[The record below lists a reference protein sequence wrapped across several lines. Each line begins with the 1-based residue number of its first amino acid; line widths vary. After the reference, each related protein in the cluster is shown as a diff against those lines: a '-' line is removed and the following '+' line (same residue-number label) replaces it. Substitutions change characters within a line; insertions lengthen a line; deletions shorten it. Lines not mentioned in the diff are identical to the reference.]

1 MKRLIQSILLVF
13 LCAPLGWADES
24 EPTER
29 EQELFDLI
37 NDRRERVN
45 LPPMIFAPE
54 ILEGS
59 REWAEK
65 LHRERRLYHWHGGRE
80 NCGRGYQTPR
90 AMFHGWLSSPGHNA
104 LLHSRAAVYAAVGEH
119 ENYWVLRVAL
129 SVEEY
134 QTRANRNKMTKPK
147 QIIFHVHYDVSR
159 KPFFNVY
166 ATRLGAEKA
175 VTEYIALRSDSER
188 WKRLHKNV
196 WTDHVDR
203 YITISELELQE

>member
-1 MKRLIQSILLVF
+1 MKQIICITLL
-13 LCAPLGWADES
+13 LSLGLPCLAT
-24 EPTER
+24 EPQHTER

-37 NDRRERVN
+37 NERREQVN
-45 LPPMIFAPE
+45 LPPMIFCPV

-65 LHRERRLYHWHGGRE
+65 LHSERRLYHWHGGRE

-90 AMFHGWLSSPGHNA
+90 AMFYGWRSSSGHNA
-104 LLHSRAAVYAAVGEH
+104 LLHSRAAVYAAIGEH

-129 SVEEY
+129 SSEEY
-134 QTRANRNKMTKPK
+134 QTRANRNKMTRLK
-147 QIIFHVHYDVSR
+147 QIIFHVHYDVNR

-166 ATRLGAEKA
+166 ATHLGAEKA
-175 VTEYIALRSDSER
+175 VTDYIALRSDSER
-188 WKRLHKNV
+188 WERLHKNV
-196 WTDHVDR
+196 WTDGGDK